1 MAYQRPGPVI
11 SAWWRLWFPPLMILV
26 VLAARVIDRDF
37 YFKWIIS
44 EQGLVELATPVAALV
59 GLMFGVR
66 VLRHLKRSGS
76 RDWLLGGWVLGVTL
90 ACFYLAGEELSWGQ
104 QLFHWQTPEAIDA
117 LNDQGE
123 TNLHNMSS
131 WLDQKPRTLLEI
143 WVVIGGIVIPVRE
156 KVRGTRYLPGTRG
169 YWLWPTADCLPTA
182 VWAELSRAPQRM
194 KHLFGIQQLPI
205 EIRWSEPQEFYFALF
220 LALFL
225 ASLWY
230 RLNGREHPPGQD
242 PR

>member
-1 MAYQRPGPVI
+1 MSPE
-11 SAWWRLWFPPLMILV
+11 F
-26 VLAARVIDRDF
+26 ARRINM
-37 YFKWIIS
+37 
-44 EQGLVELATPVAALV
+44 L
-59 GLMFGVR
+59 
-66 VLRHLKRSGS
+66 
-76 RDWLLGGWVLGVTL
+76 
-90 ACFYLAGEELSWGQ
+90 
-104 QLFHWQTPEAIDA
+104 DA

-156 KVRGTRYLPGTRG
+156 KLHGARYMPGNRW

-182 VWAELSRAPQRM
+182 VWTELSRAPQRL

-230 RLNGREHPPGQD
+230 RLNGREHPPGHGTS
-242 PR
+242 